1 MMTKPQRGL
10 GRGLD
15 ALFRGQQESEGG
27 AAVQMLLITEVH
39 PNPEQ
44 PRQVFSEEAL
54 AELADSIR
62 SQGVLQPILV
72 RPVSAQG
79 EARYEIVA
87 GERRWRAS
95 QLAGQRTIPAL
106 VREMSAEQALAV
118 ALIEN
123 LQREDLNPM
132 EEAAGFKELRDH
144 FGLSQDEISS
154 RVGKSR
160 SAVAN
165 TLRLF
170 NLPVEIQEDLHSGR
184 MTQGHARPLL
194 AVDDAAVLLQ
204 LRQYILDQAPSVRE
218 VEGWV
223 THWKQNGELPQAV
236 AAATAPATRKA
247 AAQPHDEHLAMQQ
260 TLTAALGLPVRI
272 SGTLRKG
279 RLSIVFS
286 SPEELADLAAKLGA
300 ASGEAHG

>member
-1 MMTKPQRGL
+1 MSKTQRGL

-27 AAVQMLLITEVH
+27 SPVQMLAIAEVQ

-54 AELADSIR
+54 AELAESIR
-62 SQGVLQPILV
+62 AQGVLQPILV
-72 RPVSAQG
+72 RPAAAEGQ
-79 EARYEIVA
+79 ARYEIVA

-106 VREMSAEQALAV
+106 VREMSPEQALAI
-118 ALIEN
+118 ARIEN

-132 EEAAGFKELRDH
+132 EEAAGFKELRDR
-144 FGLSQDEISS
+144 FGLSQEEISS

-170 NLPVEIQEDLHSGR
+170 NLPLEIQEDLHAGR

-194 AVDDAAVLLQ
+194 AVEDISALLR
-204 LRQYILDQAPSVRE
+204 LRQWILELAPSVRQ

-223 THWKQNGELPQAV
+223 TIWKQDGRLPESIPVPPSSPAERRPAAV
-236 AAATAPATRKA
+236 PEEE
-247 AAQPHDEHLAMQQ
+247 QLAMQEALSQ
-260 TLTAALGLPVRI
+260 ALGLPVRI
-272 SGTLRKG
+272 NGSLRKG
-279 RLSIVFS
+279 RVNIAFG
-286 SPEELADLAAKLGA
+286 SPEELAGLAARLGL
-300 ASGEAHG
+300 E

>member
-1 MMTKPQRGL
+1 MSKTQRGL

-15 ALFRGQQESEGG
+15 ALFRGQQESEGSS
-27 AAVQMLLITEVH
+27 AVQVLPVAEVQ

-54 AELADSIR
+54 AELAESIR
-62 SQGVLQPILV
+62 AQGVLQPILV
-72 RPVSAQG
+72 RPVSTDG

-106 VREMSAEQALAV
+106 VREMSPEQALAI

-132 EEAAGFKELRDH
+132 EEATGFKELRDR
-144 FGLSQDEISS
+144 FGLSQEEISS

-170 NLPVEIQEDLHSGR
+170 NLPAEIQEDLHSGR

-194 AVDDAAVLLQ
+194 AVEDISALLR
-204 LRQYILDQAPSVRE
+204 LRQWILELAPSVRQ

-223 THWKQNGELPQAV
+223 AIWKQDGRLPESIPVPASVATDRRPV
-236 AAATAPATRKA
+236 AAPEEE
-247 AAQPHDEHLAMQQ
+247 QVAMQEALAQ
-260 TLTAALGLPVRI
+260 ALGLPVRI
-272 SGTLRKG
+272 SGSLRKG
-279 RLSIVFS
+279 RVSIAFA
-286 SPEELADLAAKLGA
+286 SPEQLAALAGRLGL
-300 ASGEAHG
+300 E

>member
-1 MMTKPQRGL
+1 MSKTQRGL

-27 AAVQMLLITEVH
+27 SAVQVLPIVEVQ

-54 AELADSIR
+54 AELAESIR

-72 RPVSAQG
+72 RPVSADG

-106 VREMSAEQALAV
+106 VREMSPEQALAI

-132 EEAAGFKELRDH
+132 EEAAGLKELRDR
-144 FGLSQDEISS
+144 FGLSQEEISS

-170 NLPVEIQEDLHSGR
+170 NLPAAIQEDLHSGR

-194 AVDDAAVLLQ
+194 AVEDISALLR
-204 LRQYILDQAPSVRE
+204 LRQWILELAPSVRQ
-218 VEGWV
+218 VEEWV
-223 THWKQNGELPQAV
+223 TTWKQDGRLPESTPVPAS
-236 AAATAPATRKA
+236 AATHRRPVVAPEKER
-247 AAQPHDEHLAMQQ
+247 LAMQEA
-260 TLTAALGLPVRI
+260 LTQALGLPVRI
-272 SGTLRKG
+272 SGSLRKG
-279 RLSIVFS
+279 RVSIAFA
-286 SPEELADLAAKLGA
+286 SPEELAALAGRLGL
-300 ASGEAHG
+300 E

>member
-1 MMTKPQRGL
+1 MSKTQRGL

-27 AAVQMLLITEVH
+27 GAVQMLSIAEVQ

-44 PRQVFSEEAL
+44 PRQIFSEEAL
-54 AELADSIR
+54 AELAESIR
-62 SQGVLQPILV
+62 NQGVLQPILV
-72 RPVSAQG
+72 RPINADG

-95 QLAGQRTIPAL
+95 QLAGQRTIPVL
-106 VREMSAEQALAV
+106 VREMSSEQALAI

-132 EEAAGFKELRDH
+132 EEASGFKELRDR
-144 FGLSQDEISS
+144 FGLSQEEISS

-170 NLPVEIQEDLHSGR
+170 NLPAEIQEDLHSGR

-194 AVDDAAVLLQ
+194 AVESPQALMQ
-204 LRQYILDQAPSVRE
+204 LRQWILDLDPSVRQ

-223 THWKQNGELPQAV
+223 TIWKQDGRLPESNPAPASAPAARRP
-236 AAATAPATRKA
+236 AAAPEEE
-247 AAQPHDEHLAMQQ
+247 QLAMQEA
-260 TLTAALGLPVRI
+260 LARALGLPVRI
-272 SGTLRKG
+272 SGSLRKG
-279 RLSIVFS
+279 RVSISFG
-286 SPEELADLAAKLGA
+286 SPEELTALAGRLGL
-300 ASGEAHG
+300 E